1 MPALEA
7 AKADFDRLNA
17 QVVGISVDHIPSHIA
32 WQKYKV
38 GLLTYPLASDFY
50 PHGAVVRRYGLL
62 REGAP
67 IPGISNRAVIIVD
80 KQGKVAWK
88 KVYDLP
94 TLPDIPEILEALKS
108 LA

>member
-7 AKADFDRLNA
+7 ARADFDRLNA
-17 QVVGISVDHIPSHIA
+17 QVVGISVDSIPSHIA
-32 WQKYKV
+32 WQKLKI

-50 PHGAVVRRYGLL
+50 PHGEVVSRYGLL
-62 REGAP
+62 REGPP
-67 IPGISNRAVIIVD
+67 IPGVSNRAVFIVD

-88 KVYDLP
+88 KTYELP
-94 TLPDIPEILEALKS
+94 TLPDIPEILAALKS